1 MAKKQTSNKVSK
13 LASDVLSGRKK
24 ATVKDTKTLA
34 GSVLSQD
41 EVKGKRK
48 GKK

>member
-1 MAKKQTSNKVSK
+1 MAKKQTSSRVST
-13 LASDVLSGRKK
+13 LASKVLAGQKPTPK
-24 ATVKDTKTLA
+24 QAKTLA

-41 EVKGKRK
+41 EKKGQK